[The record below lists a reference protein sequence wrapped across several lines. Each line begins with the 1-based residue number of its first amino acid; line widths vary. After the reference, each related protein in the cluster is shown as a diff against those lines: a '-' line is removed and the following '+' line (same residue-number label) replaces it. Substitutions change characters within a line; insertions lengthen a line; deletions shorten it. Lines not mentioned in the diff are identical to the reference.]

1 MDSKLQRLNPE
12 PFNFRVL
19 LEFHKAYVGS
29 HGLGTMAM
37 QSQPEGEIESWLTGF
52 GAWGFLFGLVS
63 GGWFKALEGA
73 GILFRVRS
81 EMLVRRTV
89 DATLSPS
96 NDAPRQP
103 LHPSAETFKRLS
115 AQFQDFRSE
124 LV

>member
-1 MDSKLQRLNPE
+1 MADR
-12 PFNFRVL
+12 FW
-19 LEFHKAYVGS
+19 
-29 HGLGTMAM
+29 GLGLSIWA
-37 QSQPEGEIESWLTGF
+37 GI
-52 GAWGFLFGLVS
+52 

-81 EMLVRRTV
+81 EMLVWRTV